1 MCVSSDGNRC
11 SFLCLGI
18 LVMFYNWEE
27 ERFLSALKQERN
39 FRGMDKETASYRESR
54 MSRSKHKTSATLSF
68 INHLRRELYDYI
80 QQRIC
85 MSKKLVVSVLNF
97 QVPCP
102 GLASPLLCLAP
113 ALYTVSREGVH
124 RQIFCAL
131 SKATLLGEGWQQRRS
146 PGLWLCWQ
154 RWSIGFSWGDLLNW
168 GRKRFSSTHSWRA
181 AGGQQSRWLTNRGV
195 PSTAPPGASS
205 HCAMRSDYEGWQVA
219 PFIVTACRWGRVTW
233 L

>member
-18 LVMFYNWEE
+18 LVVFYNWEE

-39 FRGMDKETASYRESR
+39 FRGMDKEIASYRESR
-54 MSRSKHKTSATLSF
+54 VSRSKHKTSATLSF

-113 ALYTVSREGVH
+113 ALAILWAEKVCTDKSFVPCPKPRCLAKDGNSGGARVCGYVGKDEVLVSAEG
-124 RQIFCAL
+124 IF
-131 SKATLLGEGWQQRRS
+131 
-146 PGLWLCWQ
+146 
-154 RWSIGFSWGDLLNW
+154 
-168 GRKRFSSTHSWRA
+168 
-181 AGGQQSRWLTNRGV
+181 
-195 PSTAPPGASS
+195 
-205 HCAMRSDYEGWQVA
+205 
-219 PFIVTACRWGRVTW
+219 
-233 L
+233 